1 MEKRKLSLVL
11 ALLGIAHAANGQV
24 VENWAVELHEAH
36 IYNKMPYRLMKPIYF
51 DPNKRYPVIVSLHGA
66 GGRGTDNLKQLR
78 RWNEVLAEQKRRTDY
93 PAFVIA
99 PQANVMWNTTHL
111 QNIKDIIKDL
121 PSVDMNRIYIIGHSM
136 GGEGTYRIIQ
146 SDPNYFAAA
155 APSAGSGLAR
165 GKDFIDASII
175 KDIPIWAFHG
185 DQDNVCPIVHDQ
197 RVFSE
202 MQKIGG
208 NMKLTTWVGDGHGVA
223 VKMIAGSDNGIT
235 QLSSDRCDPE
245 SSFLKWLFAQRLS
258 NRKKSSKKVNG
269 LWRPL
274 PGMLEGGVLSE
285 RVELWENNRLWH
297 MVDAQDEYLL
307 SGFESR
313 PGRHPWQGEHVGK
326 WLHAAT
332 LAYERTHDEKL
343 GETLKNIV
351 ERLLAS
357 QESNGYL
364 GTYAEKKRFY
374 RAPADKKSWDVWSHR
389 YNLYG
394 LLTYERFHPDDRIV
408 KACEQMADLLIGTFD
423 EGKADITDN
432 GTRCGISS
440 TTVLESINMLY
451 ERTHEERFLK
461 FAEHIV
467 DCSENAPGLR
477 LMGAMLKKKDVSG
490 PGDGKAYQLMAN
502 LLGYLLL
509 YEHTGDERYL
519 KTVQN
524 GWENIKAHHVYVT
537 GGPWSRHMSYNG
549 NKECFALPQ
558 DFEPV
563 KSVVETCST
572 TTWIQL
578 NLHLLELTGQARYAA
593 EAERAVFNQLMAAQH
608 REGIDWCYFTRA
620 NQDCQPFGAKIT
632 CCASSGPR
640 ALEMFSHYLIGE
652 VDGAVSLASLVPCT
666 ATLSE
671 AFGQAQIKVTGNY
684 PVSPSIGI
692 CFEQADGKEFAVE
705 FRNPCGARLASVR
718 INGKDIVVTKNGRGF
733 YRLSRAWK
741 TGDEIAIEFEYL
753 LKSHI
758 ETPKGG
764 QRWVAFTYGPWALA
778 QKIDEGVA
786 VDEPFFGKDVPSRV
800 ASEWLE
806 PYPTQ
811 EGAVLRFRIKSTKIL
826 LGPFYCT
833 GSKKT
838 GPRTYFK
845 F

>member
-1 MEKRKLSLVL
+1 MINFRIKWNFNMKASRRGEHRWFALTILLLAVTAIGSAQEKTSQDWVKLYEPHV
-11 ALLGIAHAANGQV
+11 HK
-24 VENWAVELHEAH
+24 E
-36 IYNKMPYRLMKPIYF
+36 MPYRLMKPINF
-51 DPNKRYPVIVSLHGA
+51 DASNRYPVIVSLHGG
-66 GGRGTDNLKQLR
+66 GGRGTDNRKQLR
-78 RWNEVLAEQKRRTDY
+78 GWNKPLAEEQRRTDY
-93 PAFVIA
+93 PGYVLA
-99 PQANVMWNTTHL
+99 PQANSLWDATHL
-111 QNIKDIIKDL
+111 QNIKDVVAAL
-121 PSVDMNRIYIIGHSM
+121 PSVDMNRIYILGHSM
-136 GGEGTYRIIQ
+136 GGHGTNILIQ
-146 SDPNYFAAA
+146 IDPGYFAAA
-155 APSAGSGLAR
+155 APSAGTGLPDTEA
-165 GKDFIDASII
+165 FIDAAVI

-185 DQDNVCPIVHDQ
+185 DQDKVCPYERDQ
-197 RVFSE
+197 QLFAE
-202 MQKIGG
+202 MQKLGG
-208 NMKLTTWVGDGHGVA
+208 NMKLTTWAGDGHGVA
-223 VKMIAGSDNGIT
+223 AKMITGSDNGST

-245 SSFLKWLFAQRLS
+245 PVFLKWLFAQKLL
-258 NRKKSSKKVNG
+258 NHEKSSKKLNG

-274 PGMLEGGVLSE
+274 HRMQDGGVLSE

-297 MVDAQDEYLL
+297 MVDAEDEYLL

-343 GETLKNIV
+343 GEILKKIV
-351 ERLLAS
+351 ERLLAT

-374 RAPADKKSWDVWSHR
+374 RVPADKKSWDVWSHR

-408 KACEQMADLLIGTFD
+408 KACERMADLLIGTFG

-451 ERTHEERFLK
+451 ERTHEERFLT

-558 DFEPV
+558 DFDPAN
-563 KSVVETCST
+563 SVVETCST

-578 NLHLLELTGQARYAA
+578 NLHLLERTGQARYAV
-593 EAERAVFNQLMAAQH
+593 EAERAVFNALMAAQYG
-608 REGIDWCYFTRA
+608 EGIDWCYFTKA
-620 NQDCQPFGAKIT
+620 NEDYRLFQGKIT

-640 ALEMFSHYLIGE
+640 ALEMFSRYLIGE
-652 VDGAVSLASLVPCT
+652 VDGGVSLASLVPCS
-666 ATLSE
+666 AILPE
-671 AFGQAQIKVTGNY
+671 AFGKAKIKVTGNY
-684 PVSPSIGI
+684 PFSPRVGI
-692 CFEQADGKEFAVE
+692 RFEKAHDKNFALE
-705 FRNPCGARLASVR
+705 FRDPGDARLTSAR
-718 INGKDIVVTKNGRGF
+718 INGEDIALSKNDRGF
-733 YRLSRAWK
+733 YRIS
-741 TGDEIAIEFEYL
+741 
-753 LKSHI
+753 
-758 ETPKGG
+758 
-764 QRWVAFTYGPWALA
+764 
-778 QKIDEGVA
+778 
-786 VDEPFFGKDVPSRV
+786 
-800 ASEWLE
+800 
-806 PYPTQ
+806 
-811 EGAVLRFRIKSTKIL
+811 
-826 LGPFYCT
+826 
-833 GSKKT
+833 
-838 GPRTYFK
+838 
-845 F
+845 